1 MLCYRQEE
9 LRGSQDPYK
18 SISERQHEER
28 KREDRRKLDEDRQRL
43 KEVRCSHPQ
52 VFASVLTHCIA
63 ACRTLG

>member
-43 KEVRCSHPQ
+43 KEVRFPCPPQ
-52 VFASVLTHCIA
+52 
-63 ACRTLG
+63 